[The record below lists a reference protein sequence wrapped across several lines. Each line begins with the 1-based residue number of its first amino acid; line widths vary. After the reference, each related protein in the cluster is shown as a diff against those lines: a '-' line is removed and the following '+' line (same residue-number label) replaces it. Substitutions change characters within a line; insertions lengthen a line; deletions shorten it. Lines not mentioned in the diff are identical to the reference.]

1 MNRFVARTGAVGV
14 ACALLS
20 AGAIAG
26 AAPAAPAAPALPT
39 AVAEAPAAAITPTAD
54 TPVVFPVPVNV
65 PGEAPDVAPGV
76 IAPLPAQTTTTLP
89 LPPGVYIGLFG
100 LASAAIARRRYMK
113 RR

>member
-20 AGAIAG
+20 AGALAG
-26 AAPAAPAAPALPT
+26 AAPAAPAAPRLPT
-39 AVAEAPAAAITPTAD
+39 AVVEAPATDA
-54 TPVVFPVPVNV
+54 PVVIPIPVNL
-65 PGEAPDVAPGV
+65 PGEAPGV
-76 IAPLPAQTTTTLP
+76 IAPLPAQTTTAVP

>member
-26 AAPAAPAAPALPT
+26 AAPAAPAAPGFPT
-39 AVAEAPAAAITPTAD
+39 AVVEAPAAAITPTAD
-54 TPVVFPVPVNV
+54 TSVVVPIPVNH
-65 PGEAPDVAPGV
+65 PGDAPDVIGA
-76 IAPLPAQTTTTLP
+76 ALPAQTTTAVP

-100 LASAAIARRRYMK
+100 LASAAIARRRYLK

>member
-20 AGAIAG
+20 AGALAG
-26 AAPAAPAAPALPT
+26 VAPAAPAAPVLPT
-39 AVAEAPAAAITPTAD
+39 TVTEAPAAAITPTAD
-54 TPVVFPVPVNV
+54 TPVSVPIPITL
-65 PGEAPDVAPGV
+65 PGEAPGV
-76 IAPLPAQTTTTLP
+76 IGAPLPAAQTTTAVP

-100 LASAAIARRRYMK
+100 LASAAVARRRYMK